1 MANCLHL
8 TSFAHTLRPFLRR
21 QTPLLRPHLRRPF
34 NSSGVYTL
42 STARYKRPVQP
53 VFALARR
60 SFSSMAKEEA
70 VASPAD
76 LLFEGPL
83 EMVEY
88 PDPILR
94 AKNKRVNT
102 FDESLKKLAD
112 EMFDVMY
119 RTEGIGLSA
128 PQVGINVELMVF
140 NPVGERGEGEEI
152 VLVNPRIKRFSKK
165 IVPFDEGCL
174 SFPGI
179 YADVYRP
186 DSLQVDAQDLTGA
199 KFEVNLTGL
208 PARIFQH
215 EYDHLQVIIQQ
226 FDNFI
231 AALEAKSSLK
241 RIGSKVTE
249 KGVLFFDQMSDE
261 ILESIR
267 AELQALEKKYEERTG
282 LPSPERIDVRRK
294 KKKPAGFGKS

>member
-1 MANCLHL
+1 MAFANCLHL
-8 TSFAHTLRPFLRR
+8 TPLAHTLRPFLPR
-21 QTPLLRPHLRRPF
+21 QTPLLRPHLRRLSNLP
-34 NSSGVYTL
+34 GVYTL
-42 STARYKRPVQP
+42 SSDRYKLPVQP

-83 EMVEY
+83 KIVEY

-94 AKNKRVNT
+94 SKNKRVNT
-102 FDESLKKLAD
+102 FDESLKRLAD

-119 RTEGIGLSA
+119 RTDGIGLSA

-165 IVPFDEGCL
+165 IVPFEEGCL

-179 YADVYRP
+179 YADVERP
-186 DSLQVDAQDLTGA
+186 DSLQVDAQDVTGA

-208 PARIFQH
+208 PARVFQH
-215 EYDHLQVIIQQ
+215 EYDH
-226 FDNFI
+226 
-231 AALEAKSSLK
+231 
-241 RIGSKVTE
+241 
-249 KGVLFFDQMSDE
+249 
-261 ILESIR
+261 
-267 AELQALEKKYEERTG
+267 LQALEKKYEEQTG
-282 LPSPERIDVRRK
+282 LPSPERIDKLLRVWHNTSRLK
-294 KKKPAGFGKS
+294 KVTTSFCDCVGVDGHGLV